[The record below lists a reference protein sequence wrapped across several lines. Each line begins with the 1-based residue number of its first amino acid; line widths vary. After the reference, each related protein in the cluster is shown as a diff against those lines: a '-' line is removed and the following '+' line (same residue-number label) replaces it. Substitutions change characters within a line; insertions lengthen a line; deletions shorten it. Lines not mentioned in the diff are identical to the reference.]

1 MYIINLMH
9 LFCIIESFDAFHL
22 YVIIIENTILKLFLV
37 SCVGAPR
44 RNKSQE
50 QVHLL
55 DVEIPDASLT
65 LEMTAYPTPY
75 VADVMYLWEVL
86 NNKNKGVMV
95 ENTLNVTCHANSS
108 SPSLVICNVSIV
120 NLTNIT
126 EGFYTIVFKNS
137 IGELDI
143 VIKIGREG
151 EATHVSFFV
160 YIFCDCL

>member
-1 MYIINLMH
+1 M
-9 LFCIIESFDAFHL
+9 
-22 YVIIIENTILKLFLV
+22 V

-75 VADVMYLWEVL
+75 VADVMYLGEVL

-108 SPSLVICNVSIV
+108 SPSLAICNVSIV